1 MGRLWWCLLVVC
13 LSSMVLLV
21 CSYYAGLC
29 VFLVTALIVWWISL
43 IAGSGVLFVCVD
55 FRLCLVYLIS
65 LVLLVWCGFGCL
77 WSDLIFN
84 WFVGDSD
91 CLYLVGG
98 AVLWCLPELS
108 LWCVIN
114 SVVH

>member
-1 MGRLWWCLLVVC
+1 MFGLLDFDCFACVVWFCL
-13 LSSMVLLV
+13 
-21 CSYYAGLC
+21 
-29 VFLVTALIVWWISL
+29 
-43 IAGSGVLFVCVD
+43 
-55 FRLCLVYLIS
+55 
-65 LVLLVWCGFGCL
+65 WCG
-77 WSDLIFN
+77 LIFN